1 MHVVRHWMTVLTPRG
16 RGALRGQPC
25 ATHHNGGARSQE
37 AGGLMMRLR
46 IALLMNLAPRKR
58 GSLEDWIIAFCRE
71 AARRGHQTD
80 VFLRQPMLESFAAD
94 LKASGARVENLADFE
109 QAGLWAMTRR
119 LAGYDIIHLNFIW
132 PRGRSALAAYA
143 AWPAR
148 VLFTAHSDFIEEDEG
163 LLLRGFHWALNHA
176 LTLLRVHSLAGVS
189 EHVRVK
195 EGRRLGLPAH
205 RSRTIF
211 NGVDTQR
218 FLPRTRPGGR
228 VELITI
234 ANLVKSKGVHHLLRA
249 LGRLRSPRVR
259 LRVVGDGPELQS
271 LRELTVEL
279 GIQHQTE
286 FLGLRNDVHELLG
299 ASDICIQPTLLE
311 AFGLTIAEAMACGCA
326 VVASRVGGVPEV
338 IQHDKTG
345 LLVEPGDEAGLAA
358 ALDRLVREPELR
370 RRLGASARQHAREHF
385 RLSHSVRQHVDWC
398 EEAAGLV
405 SHTPGHLTAVPELEV
420 AAPEPGDSPQAG
432 PLVP

>member
-1 MHVVRHWMTVLTPRG
+1 
-16 RGALRGQPC
+16 
-25 ATHHNGGARSQE
+25 
-37 AGGLMMRLR
+37 MMRLR

-58 GSLEDWIIAFCRE
+58 GSLEDWILAFCRE
-71 AARRGHQTD
+71 AARRGHQAD
-80 VFLRQPMLESFAAD
+80 VWLRQPMLESFAVE
-94 LKASGARVENLADFE
+94 LKASGARVDDLEDFE
-109 QAGLWAMTRR
+109 RSGLWAMTRR
-119 LAGYDIIHLNFIW
+119 LAGYDVIHLNFIW

-143 AWPAR
+143 AWPAQ
-148 VLFTAHSDFIEEDEG
+148 VLFTAHSDFVEEEEG
-163 LLLRGFHWALNHA
+163 LLQRGFHWAINHA
-176 LTLLRVHSLAGVS
+176 LMLRVNSLAGVS

-195 EGRRLGLPAH
+195 EGRRLGLPPH

-211 NGVDTQR
+211 NGVDTRR
-218 FLPRTRPGGR
+218 FLPRTRAGGR

-271 LRELTVEL
+271 LRELSVEL

-286 FLGLRNDVHELLG
+286 FLGLRNDVHDLLG

-326 VVASRVGGVPEV
+326 VVASRAGGIPEV
-338 IQHDKTG
+338 IQHGSTG

-358 ALDRLVREPELR
+358 AIDRLVREPELR
-370 RRLGASARQHAREHF
+370 RRLGESARRRAREHY
-385 RLSHSVRQHVDWC
+385 RLSRTVRQHVDWC
-398 EEAAGLV
+398 EDAAGLV
-405 SHTPGHLTAVPELEV
+405 LHPPGHLTAVPELPV
-420 AAPEPGDSPQAG
+420 AAPEPAATPRTG
-432 PLVP
+432 PLAP

>member
-1 MHVVRHWMTVLTPRG
+1 
-16 RGALRGQPC
+16 
-25 ATHHNGGARSQE
+25 
-37 AGGLMMRLR
+37 MMRLR

-58 GSLEDWIIAFCRE
+58 GSLEDWILAFCRE

-80 VFLRQPMLESFAAD
+80 VWLRQPMLASFAAD
-94 LKASGARVENLADFE
+94 LKASGARVEDLEDFE
-109 QAGLWAMTRR
+109 QAGMCTMTRR
-119 LAGYDIIHLNFIW
+119 LAGYDVIHLNFIW

-148 VLFTAHSDFIEEDEG
+148 VLFTAHSDFIEGQEG
-163 LLLRGFHWALNHA
+163 LLHRGMHWTLNHA
-176 LTLLRVHSLAGVS
+176 LMLRVHGLAGVS

-195 EGRRLGLPAH
+195 EGHRLGLPLH

-218 FLPRTRPGGR
+218 FVPRTRPGGR

-249 LGRLRSPRVR
+249 LGRLRSPMVR

-271 LRELTVEL
+271 LRELAVAL

-299 ASDICIQPTLLE
+299 SSDICIQPTLLE

-326 VVASRVGGVPEV
+326 VVASRVGGIPEV
-338 IQHDKTG
+338 IQHGGTG
-345 LLVEPGDEAGLAA
+345 LLVEPGDEAALAG
-358 ALDRLVREPELR
+358 ALDRLVRDPELR
-370 RRLGASARQHAREHF
+370 RQLGASARQHAREHF
-385 RLSHSVRQHVDWC
+385 RLSRTVRQHVDWC

-405 SHTPGHLTAVPELEV
+405 SHPPGHLTAVPEARGSGARAGRFPSSRSPRSLKQPFLE
-420 AAPEPGDSPQAG
+420 G
-432 PLVP
+432 

>member
-1 MHVVRHWMTVLTPRG
+1 
-16 RGALRGQPC
+16 
-25 ATHHNGGARSQE
+25 
-37 AGGLMMRLR
+37 MMRLR

-58 GSLEDWIIAFCRE
+58 GSLEDWILAFCRE

-80 VFLRQPMLESFAAD
+80 VWLRHPMLESFAAD
-94 LKASGARVENLADFE
+94 LKASGARVDDLEDFE
-109 QAGLWAMTRR
+109 QSGLWAMTRR
-119 LAGYDIIHLNFIW
+119 LAGYDVIHLNFIW
-132 PRGRSALAAYA
+132 PRGRSALASYA

-148 VLFTAHSDFIEEDEG
+148 VLFTAHSDFIAEDEG
-163 LLLRGFHWALNHA
+163 LLQRGFHWTLNHA
-176 LTLLRVHSLAGVS
+176 LMLRVHSLAGVS

-195 EGRRLGLPAH
+195 EGQRLGLPSR

-218 FLPRTRPGGR
+218 FVPRTRPGGR

-249 LGRLRSPRVR
+249 LGRLRSPMVR

-271 LRELTVEL
+271 LRELTEEL

-299 ASDICIQPTLLE
+299 TSDICIQPTLLE

-326 VVASRVGGVPEV
+326 VVASRVGGIPEV
-338 IQHDKTG
+338 IQHGSTG
-345 LLVEPGDEAGLAA
+345 LLVAPGDEAGLAA

-370 RRLGASARQHAREHF
+370 RRLGASARQQAREHF
-385 RLSHSVRQHVDWC
+385 RLSRTVRQHVDWC
-398 EEAAGLV
+398 EEAAGFV
-405 SHTPGHLTAVPELEV
+405 SHAPGHLTAVPEFAVADLELG
-420 AAPEPGDSPQAG
+420 ASAQAEPLAP
-432 PLVP
+432 